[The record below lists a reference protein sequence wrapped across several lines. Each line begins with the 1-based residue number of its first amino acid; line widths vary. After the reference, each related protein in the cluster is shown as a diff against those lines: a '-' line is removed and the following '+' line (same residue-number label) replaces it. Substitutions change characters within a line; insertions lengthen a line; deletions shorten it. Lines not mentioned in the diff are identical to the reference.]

1 MSATMLLATSTPA
14 ASDDG
19 NPIMSVLHHA
29 LDSSFTTIHAF
40 GRDVEITRFQAMV
53 GLTGL
58 VLVIAALLVDKRSAV
73 PRGFLRNSF
82 ESILLFIRDELVRP
96 AFGGHGDGFVP
107 FFATCFFFILTANL
121 LGMLPIPVIG
131 GTATSSLDV
140 TAALAGIVILVSF
153 VGGLVT
159 AKSHFLHLF
168 VPSGLPKALVPLL
181 FVLELV
187 GFFIKHGVLMVRLFA
202 NMLAGHLVIGAF
214 IGLIFLSKSWGV
226 AVPAVGLSLFVSC
239 LELLVAFLQAYV
251 FTLLAVL
258 FVGGMVHPEH

>member
-1 MSATMLLATSTPA
+1 MLFAKSIVNTS
-14 ASDDG
+14 DG
-19 NPIMSVLHHA
+19 GDPIMSVLHHA
-29 LDSSFTTIHAF
+29 LDSKVHAF
-40 GRDVEITRFQAMV
+40 GAELPFTRFQAMV

-58 VLVIAALLVDKRSAV
+58 VLIIAAIIVDKRSAV

-107 FFATCFFFILTANL
+107 FFATCFFFILTSNL
-121 LGMLPIPVIG
+121 LGILPIPFIG
-131 GTATSSLDV
+131 GTATSNLDV
-140 TAALAGIVILVSF
+140 TGALAGIVILVSF
-153 VGGLVT
+153 FGGLFT

-168 VPSGLPKALVPLL
+168 VPGGLPKALVPLL

-214 IGLIFLSKSWGV
+214 IGLIFFSKSYGV
-226 AVPAVGLSLFVSC
+226 AVPVVGLALFVSC

-258 FVGGMVHPEH
+258 FVGGMVHPDH